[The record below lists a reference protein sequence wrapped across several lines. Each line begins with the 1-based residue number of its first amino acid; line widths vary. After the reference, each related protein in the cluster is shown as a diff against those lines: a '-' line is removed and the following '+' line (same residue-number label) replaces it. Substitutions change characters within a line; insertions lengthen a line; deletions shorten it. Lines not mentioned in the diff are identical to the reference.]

1 MFKKLFVLTAL
12 VTVLS
17 ITASCA
23 QMQRSRLEQD
33 YGTSAKLAKFN
44 QILNPDADKN
54 MEPVEGLSGN
64 AAQENMKKYEKNFE
78 KPAKEPVY
86 TFSIG
91 GGSK

>member
-1 MFKKLFVLTAL
+1 MLNKLFVLSAL
-12 VTVLS
+12 LVILTVS
-17 ITASCA
+17 MGYAE
-23 QMQRSRLEQD
+23 MQKSRLELD

-54 MEPVEGLSGN
+54 LEPVSGLNGN
-64 AAQENMKKYEKNFE
+64 AAQENMKKYVKGFE

-86 TFSIG
+86 TFTI

>member
-1 MFKKLFVLTAL
+1 MFKKLFALATL
-12 VTVLS
+12 VTILS
-17 ITASCA
+17 ITTGCA
-23 QMQRSRLEQD
+23 QMQQSRLEQD

-54 MEPVEGLSGN
+54 LEPVNGLSGN

-91 GGSK
+91 GGGK